1 MLTYVYQGNVTGYV
15 SQLRV
20 QYLGHLPLRVVVV
33 VPLWPVR
40 RPHSRGSSCKVL
52 SPLIGEACTFVHE
65 YVKLRVY
72 KVCGLAEIS

>member
-20 QYLGHLPLRVVVV
+20 QYLGHLHLRVVV
-33 VPLWPVR
+33 VPLWPIR
-40 RPHSRGSSCKVL
+40 RAHSRGSSCKVL
-52 SPLIGEACTFVHE
+52 SPPIDEACTFVHE